1 MFRRTCAVSR
11 VEFLFRRV
19 APGEALPQGQIPS
32 GRSGAIHSCAKSRPM
47 ALGSLHRPMRSWCV
61 TSNDTGASAQC
72 LLIHSTRFRAFRR
85 NRLSRSSFDLA
96 SSQQPH
102 FSTPYVVAQPECES
116 HAPPHAAKFSE
127 RDDGVPAEKAADDFY
142 VSWTDERGILHAR
155 SQRRRNGQIGDAG
168 QSIIVGVSVDSGPGC
183 LV

>member
-1 MFRRTCAVSR
+1 LIQWLIMFRRTCAVSR

-116 HAPPHAAKFSE
+116 HAP
-127 RDDGVPAEKAADDFY
+127 AEKAADDFY